1 MSNFY
6 SYGLKKVELRTK
18 LLLFLF
24 KNRYQKFLADYR
36 YAFDGKNGLEI
47 GGPSDFFSSEIL
59 PIYEWAEKVDG
70 CNFSNNTIWE
80 GTIDTNRYN
89 YFPEKSG
96 RQYIMEGTDL
106 SEIENDRYDFLL
118 SSHNLEHIANPL
130 KALKEWIRVIKP
142 GGFILLILPDKRF
155 TFDHN
160 RPYTTFPHLLS
171 DFESAKDEHDL
182 THLSE
187 ILELHDL
194 KLDPGAGK
202 DFNVFKKRCENNFEV
217 RGLHH
222 HVFSFDL
229 LEKSLLHFNLNV
241 ISKYDVPPYHKIII
255 AQK

>member
-1 MSNFY
+1 MGKFY
-6 SYGLKKVELRTK
+6 SYGLTKVEQRTK
-18 LLLFLF
+18 LFLFLF
-24 KNRYQKFLADYR
+24 KNRYKKFLSGFK
-36 YAFDGKNGLEI
+36 YAFDGKTGLEI

-59 PIYEWAEKVDG
+59 PVYEWAEKVDG
-70 CNFSNNTIWE
+70 CNFSKNTIWE
-80 GTIDTNRYN
+80 GSIDTDSYN
-89 YFPEKSG
+89 YFPEKAG

-106 SEIENDRYDFLL
+106 SEIQNDTYDFLL

-130 KALKEWIRVIKP
+130 RALKEWIRVIKP

-171 DFESAKDEHDL
+171 DFESGIDEHDL
-182 THLSE
+182 THLEE
-187 ILELHDL
+187 ILALHDL
-194 KLDPGAGK
+194 NLDPGAGK
-202 DFNVFKKRCENNFEV
+202 DRNAFKKRGENNFEV

-229 LEKSLLHFNLNV
+229 LEKSVQHFHLKV
-241 ISKYDVPPYHKIII
+241 IATYDVPPYHKIIL